1 MKRVN
6 FKQNLKK
13 EGIKFFLKI
22 ILRYKYVKMGMGEF
36 VYV

>member
-1 MKRVN
+1 MKQVN
-6 FKQNLKK
+6 FKQNLKR
-13 EGIKFFLKI
+13 EGIKNYFKI